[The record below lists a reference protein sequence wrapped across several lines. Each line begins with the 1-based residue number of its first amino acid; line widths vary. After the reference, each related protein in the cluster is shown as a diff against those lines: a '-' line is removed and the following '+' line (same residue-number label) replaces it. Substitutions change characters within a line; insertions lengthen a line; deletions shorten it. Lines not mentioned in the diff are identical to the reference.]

1 MPDASVPMP
10 ASVATPVPAPL
21 IELDDASV
29 RRGDRQALRNVS
41 LQVPVG
47 RHTAILGPNG
57 CGKSTFI
64 QLITRQL
71 YPMAHDDGRPAVR
84 LFGEHLW
91 DVREIRARLGIVTG
105 SLHDELASV
114 PALEVED
121 AVLGAFQSRLAA
133 PDPETITEAMRAQ
146 AALALARAQASHLRG
161 RLYRTLSTGEA
172 RRVMIARALV
182 HRPPA
187 LLLDEPTT
195 GLDPV
200 ARQHLLNTLRELAR
214 EGVALLLVTHH
225 LEEMIPEIE
234 HLVLLRDGQVVAD
247 GPRTELLTADW
258 LSRTFGAPLR
268 LHAPDGNAGQ
278 VFVDVSPRPIPIPID
293 VATPADTTTPMAGPG
308 AAIRNAVDA

>member
-1 MPDASVPMP
+1 MSDAPVPMP
-10 ASVATPVPAPL
+10 APVVTPLPAPL

-29 RRGDRQALRNVS
+29 RRGDRQALRGVS
-41 LQVPVG
+41 LHVPVG

-121 AVLGAFQSRLAA
+121 AVLGAFQARLAA
-133 PDPETITEAMRAQ
+133 PHPETVTEAMRAQ

-278 VFVDVSPRPIPIPID
+278 VFVDVSPGPVSTD
-293 VATPADTTTPMAGPG
+293 ATMPATGLG